1 MFISPSLKLC
11 LLYLEAEVR
20 VKKVLDLQERQS
32 KGVYNIIFR
41 GILNWLLLLSILLS
55 ANVFS
60 QDQVSDNQDVTSSPE
75 LAESAAASELVSA
88 DGNTQQAMNIYRDP
102 FRMTGS
108 TERQID
114 SVMDNSQK
122 SLTQFR
128 LSLRGQTLPR
138 LTLRGVV
145 LNSDL
150 ASPLALLEIAG
161 HGVFMVREDDEIS
174 YNAASPKDVVKIKRI
189 KRLSVIV
196 EAGTLGDLIVVR

>member
-75 LAESAAASELVSA
+75 HAESAAASELVSA